1 MKDVALKLISEL
13 MKNSRKSDRELAKI
27 IGVSQPT
34 VTRIRAKLEKE
45 GYIEEYT
52 LIPNFQKLGFHL
64 AAISFLKLQ
73 HSLTSE
79 ETEQARKTGE
89 KLALES
95 FPEVIVAERG
105 RGLGYQAVFIS
116 FHKSYQAYIDYMD
129 SLKKMKF
136 MGIPEFE
143 SFLISLDDKIHY
155 RYLTLSTLAKYLMR
169 LNEEKEE

>member
-1 MKDVALKLISEL
+1 
-13 MKNSRKSDRELAKI
+13 MKNSRKSDRELAKK

-73 HSLTSE
+73 HALSIK
-79 ETEQARKTGE
+79 ETEEAREAGE
-89 KLALES
+89 KLAMES

-105 RGLGYQAVFIS
+105 RGLGYQTVFIS
-116 FHKSYQAYIDYMD
+116 FHESYQAYVEYMD
-129 SLKKMKF
+129 SLRKMKF
-136 MGIPEFE
+136 LGSPEFE

-155 RYLTLSTLAKYLMR
+155 RYLTLSTLAKYLMQ
-169 LNEEKEE
+169 LKDEKEE